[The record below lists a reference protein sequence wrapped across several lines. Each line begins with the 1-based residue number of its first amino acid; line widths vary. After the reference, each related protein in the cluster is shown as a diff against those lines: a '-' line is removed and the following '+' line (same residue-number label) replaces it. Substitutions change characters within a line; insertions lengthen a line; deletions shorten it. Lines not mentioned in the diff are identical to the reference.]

1 MRLALL
7 VPAPFDAVSGGY
19 AYDRRMVAGLRSAGH
34 TVEVIELAG
43 RHPLADDAARRSAAS
58 AWASLGADTIPIID
72 GLGLPAFGELSDALA
87 ARPTVGLIH
96 HPTALETGFGE
107 DERERLR
114 AAERRLM
121 PLLARVIVTSEP
133 TAERL
138 VAEFGVQHARIS
150 VVVPG
155 TENAPR
161 HTGSTEGP
169 CHLLSIGTLVPRKGH
184 DVLMR
189 ALARLPDLDWRLTIA
204 GAPDRD
210 AVHAHG
216 LRALA
221 EELGIASRVV
231 FAGEVVDDAL
241 EVLWWQADIFALA
254 THWEGY
260 GMAIAEALKRGIPV
274 AVTAGGAA
282 GALVPPEAGAV
293 CPPGDVEQ
301 LSKALRRMIFGRD
314 LRQYLAEHAWQ
325 AGQALPGWDDQS
337 RVFTAALA

>member
-19 AYDRRMVAGLRSAGH
+19 AYDRRMVAGLCAAGH
-34 TVEVIELAG
+34 SVDVIELAG
-43 RHPLADDAARRSAAS
+43 SHPLADEAARQSAAA
-58 AWASLGADTIPIID
+58 AWAALTPDTVPIID
-72 GLGLPAFGELSDALA
+72 GLGLPAFGALAEHLA
-87 ARPTVGLIH
+87 ARQTVGLIH
-96 HPTALETGFGE
+96 HPTALETGFSE

-114 AAERRLM
+114 AAERRLF
-121 PLLARVIVTSEP
+121 PLLAKVIVTSEA

-138 VAEFGVQHARIS
+138 AADFGVRHERIG

-155 TENAPR
+155 TEDAPR
-161 HTGSTEGP
+161 HDGNPEGP
-169 CHLLSIGTLVPRKGH
+169 CHILTIGTLVPRKGH
-184 DVLMR
+184 DVLLR
-189 ALARLPDLDWRLTIA
+189 ALARLFDLDWQLTIA
-204 GAPDRD
+204 GSPDRD
-210 AVHAHG
+210 RVHAHG

-221 EELGIASRVV
+221 EELGISRHVR

-241 EVLWWQADIFALA
+241 EALWRQADIFALA

-260 GMAIAEALKRGIPV
+260 GMAIAEAQKRGIPV

-314 LRQYLAEHAWQ
+314 LRQYLAEQAWQ
-325 AGQALPGWDDQS
+325 AGQALPSWDEQA
-337 RVFTAALA
+337 RKFAAALQ

>member
-19 AYDRRMVAGLRSAGH
+19 AYDRRMVAGLRAAGH
-34 TVEVIELAG
+34 AVDVIELAG
-43 RHPLADDAARRSAAS
+43 THPLADDAARQSAAA
-58 AWASLGADTIPIID
+58 AWAALPPDAMPVID
-72 GLGLPAFGELSDALA
+72 GLGLPAFGTLADELA

-96 HPTALETGFGE
+96 HPTALETGFTE

-114 AAERRLM
+114 AVERRLM
-121 PLLARVIVTSEP
+121 PLLSRVIVTSEP

-138 VAEFGVQHARIS
+138 AADFGVQHARIA

-155 TENAPR
+155 TETASR
-161 HTGSTEGP
+161 HRGSGGP
-169 CHLLSIGTLVPRKGH
+169 TCEILSIGTLVPRKGH

-189 ALARLPDLDWRLTIA
+189 ALARLADLDWHLTIA

-221 EELGIASRVV
+221 EELSIAARVKFV
-231 FAGEVVDDAL
+231 GEVVDGAL
-241 EVLWWQADIFALA
+241 EDLWRQADIFALA

-301 LSKALRRMIFGRD
+301 LSKALRRMIFAPD
-314 LRQYLAEHAWQ
+314 LRAYLGEHAWQ
-325 AGQALPGWDDQS
+325 AGQALPSWDDQS
-337 RVFTAALA
+337 RAFAAALT

>member
-1 MRLALL
+1 MHLTLL
-7 VPAPFDAVSGGY
+7 VPAPFAAVSGGY
-19 AYDRRMVAGLRSAGH
+19 AYDRRMVAGLCAAGH
-34 TVEVIELAG
+34 MVEVIELAG
-43 RHPLADDAARRSAAS
+43 QHPLADDAARQSAVA
-58 AWASLGADTIPIID
+58 AWAALAPDAMPIID

-87 ARPTVGLIH
+87 TRPTVGLIH
-96 HPTALETGFGE
+96 HPTALETGFTE

-121 PLLARVIVTSEP
+121 PLLSRVIVTSEP

-138 VAEFGVQHARIS
+138 VADFGVQHARIS

-155 TENAPR
+155 TGDAPR
-161 HTGSTEGP
+161 RMPSSNDP
-169 CHLLSIGTLVPRKGH
+169 CHVLSIGTLVPRKGH
-184 DVLMR
+184 DVLLR
-189 ALARLPDLDWRLTIA
+189 ALSGLPDLNWQLTIA

-210 AVHAHG
+210 AVHANG

-221 EELGIASRVV
+221 EDLNIATRVT
-231 FAGEVVDDAL
+231 FAGEVVDAAL
-241 EVLWWQADIFALA
+241 EALWQRADIFALA

-274 AVTAGGAA
+274 AITAGGAA

-301 LSKALRRMIFGRD
+301 LSKALRRIIFGKD
-314 LRQYLAEHAWQ
+314 LRAYLAENAWH
-325 AGQALPGWDDQS
+325 AGQALPSWDDQS
-337 RVFTAALA
+337 RAFAAALA

>member
-1 MRLALL
+1 MHLALL

-19 AYDRRMVAGLRSAGH
+19 AYDRRMVAGLRAAGH
-34 TVEVIELAG
+34 SVDVIELAG
-43 RHPLADDAARRSAAS
+43 RHPLADDTARLSAAA
-58 AWASLGADTIPIID
+58 AWAALPAGAMPIID
-72 GLGLPAFGELSDALA
+72 GLGLPAFGELADAVA

-96 HPTALETGFGE
+96 HPTALETGFTE
-107 DERERLR
+107 DERARLR

-121 PLLARVIVTSEP
+121 PLLLRVIVTSEP

-138 VAEFGVQHARIS
+138 VADFGVQHARIS

-155 TENAPR
+155 TEAAPR
-161 HTGSTEGP
+161 HAGSAGGS
-169 CHLLSIGTLVPRKGH
+169 CRVLSIGTLVPRKGH

-189 ALARLPDLDWRLTIA
+189 ALARLPDLDWHLTIA
-204 GAPDRD
+204 GAGDRD

-221 EELGIASRVV
+221 EELNIASRVV
-231 FAGEVVDDAL
+231 FAGEVVDEAL
-241 EVLWWQADIFALA
+241 EALWQQADIFALA

-301 LSKALRRMIFGRD
+301 LSKALRRMIFGKD
-314 LRQYLAEHAWQ
+314 LRAYLAENAWR
-325 AGQALPGWDDQS
+325 AGQQLPGWDDQS
-337 RVFTAALA
+337 RAFAAALK

>member
-19 AYDRRMVAGLRSAGH
+19 AYDRRMVAGLRAVGH
-34 TVEVIELAG
+34 TVDVIELAG
-43 RHPLADDAARRSAAS
+43 QHPLADDAARQSAAA
-58 AWASLGADTIPIID
+58 AWAAMAPDATPIID
-72 GLGLPAFGELSDALA
+72 GLGLPAFGALSDIIA

-96 HPTALETGFGE
+96 HPTALETGFTE

-121 PLLARVIVTSEP
+121 PVLSRVIVTSEP

-138 VAEFGVQHARIS
+138 VADFGVQHDRIA

-155 TENAPR
+155 TQDAPR
-161 HTGSTEGP
+161 RLPTATTP
-169 CHLLSIGTLVPRKGH
+169 CHVLSIGTLVPRKGH
-184 DVLMR
+184 DVLLR
-189 ALARLPDLDWRLTIA
+189 ALAGLPDLDWHLTIA

-221 EELGIASRVV
+221 EDLNIVTRVT

-241 EVLWWQADIFALA
+241 EGLWQRADIFALA

-301 LSKALRRMIFGRD
+301 LSKALRRMIFGTD
-314 LRQYLAEHAWQ
+314 LRAYLADNAWQ
-325 AGQALPGWDDQS
+325 AGQALPGWDAQS
-337 RVFTAALA
+337 RAFAAALT